1 MASLW
6 TQLSLTFGIELMLES
21 INIMM
26 VGHLN
31 DPIALAG
38 VSLGHNIMIM
48 LVLSTMLGMN
58 TALETL
64 VA

>member
-1 MASLW
+1 
-6 TQLSLTFGIELMLES
+6 MLES

-38 VSLGHNIMIM
+38 VSLGHNIIIM